1 MAIAQIRHWWRF
13 ASDAELAA
21 ALGGV
26 LLLCAALSL
35 LAERRRHRL
44 ARRGNIGWMP
54 WTILFLVFAMTGTGL
69 LTLALPVVMQ
79 GR

>member
-1 MAIAQIRHWWRF
+1 MLIQYLIHWWHF

-21 ALGGV
+21 TMGGV

-35 LAERRRHRL
+35 LAERRRYRT
-44 ARRGNIGWMP
+44 ARRGGIGWVP
-54 WTILFLVFAMTGTGL
+54 WTPLFLAFAMTGTGL
-69 LTLALPVVMQ
+69 LALSLPVVMQ

>member
-1 MAIAQIRHWWRF
+1 M
-13 ASDAELAA
+13 AA

-44 ARRGNIGWMP
+44 ARSGIIGWMP
-54 WTILFLVFAMTGTGL
+54 WTPLFLAFAMSGTGL
-69 LTLALPVVMQ
+69 LALALPVVMQ